1 MCAMS
6 SRAAWKFPAP
16 KRNVWQMPPREAAED
31 TMEDSYGAIAYQG
44 THVQE
49 LIDLTDHPCIDIP
62 RLNAAFSAWTK
73 HKARTITALRDNA
86 FGSVTTATLA
96 PLHRTPRKDAL
107 QDSMESS
114 ACGIDAA
121 PPAPRRGAAIGDQ
134 AGTGRARRP

>member
-1 MCAMS
+1 MS

-49 LIDLTDHPCIDIP
+49 LIDLTDDPCFDSP
-62 RLNAAFSAWTK
+62 GLNAAFSAWTK

-96 PLHRTPRKDAL
+96 PLHRTPWKDAL
-107 QDSMESS
+107 ADSMES
-114 ACGIDAA
+114 CL
-121 PPAPRRGAAIGDQ
+121 RN
-134 AGTGRARRP
+134 

>member
-1 MCAMS
+1 MS

-62 RLNAAFSAWTK
+62 RLNAAFSAWKK

-96 PLHRTPRKDAL
+96 PRHRTPWKDAL
-107 QDSMESS
+107 ADSMES
-114 ACGIDAA
+114 CL
-121 PPAPRRGAAIGDQ
+121 RN
-134 AGTGRARRP
+134 